1 MHPELTQ
8 LADGSV
14 SDPTGGKFIPAER
27 HEKLYAGKPVPRRA
41 NARGGPQ
48 GKPALERKVGDLAP
62 LSAKTGTDDETVRNR
77 LRMFASVDEGIG
89 RIWSVLQKSG
99 QLDNTFFVFTSDEG
113 YFYGEHGLSYE
124 RRLAYEE
131 SARIP
136 LLIRYPA
143 LIKAG
148 SFVDSMAL
156 NIDMAPTLLQV
167 AGAEPLANAHGRSLL
182 PLLSGDTKG
191 WRTSFLIERFSDKT
205 FPRVADMGYQ
215 AVRTDRWKY
224 IQYKELSGMDELY
237 DLRGDPYE
245 MKNLIHDAASQS
257 VLAELKQE
265 LQNLLRDTRG
275 L

>member
-1 MHPELTQ
+1 
-8 LADGSV
+8 
-14 SDPTGGKFIPAER
+14 
-27 HEKLYAGKPVPRRA
+27 
-41 NARGGPQ
+41 
-48 GKPALERKVGDLAP
+48 
-62 LSAKTGTDDETVRNR
+62 
-77 LRMFASVDEGIG
+77 
-89 RIWSVLQKSG
+89 
-99 QLDNTFFVFTSDEG
+99 
-113 YFYGEHGLSYE
+113 EHGLSYE

-148 SFVDSMAL
+148 SFIDSMAL

-167 AGAEPLANAHGRSLL
+167 AGAEPLGKAQGQSLL
-182 PLLSGDTKG
+182 PLLPSRRDDTIE

-215 AVRTDRWKY
+215 AVRTSRWKY

-257 VLAELKQE
+257 AVGQMKQE
-265 LQNLLRDTRG
+265 LQ
-275 L
+275 